1 MSQSTQR
8 RISIRNV
15 AMTYGIPARTVARA
29 VATGELPAVLTTTET
44 GRERAYIS
52 GEDAAEW
59 FESLTAYDSSSEKVR
74 ANR

>member
-1 MSQSTQR
+1 MSQNTQR

-15 AMTYGIPARTVARA
+15 AMTYGIPARVVSRA
-29 VATGELPAVLTTTET
+29 VATGELPAVLTITET

-52 GEDAAEW
+52 MDDAAEW